1 METLKSC
8 SQYKIPSRL
17 PLLYNMAH
25 VVLSR
30 QAPLLF
36 RLFLGKC
43 LIRPVKKP
51 LFPILYPLL
60 HPLQLPLVLVSLLEE
75 VFCIVVQLHVQV
87 IKFFDPPYSVV
98 VYLYSTCPCAVVL
111 HEWPDEFQIESS
123 LKQVLCFP
131 LELCQ
136 AKKGHVSEILL
147 SALQQY
153 LCSLVFW
160 YEGHIIATHQA
171 QVSQHPH
178 LAIVG

>member
-1 METLKSC
+1 
-8 SQYKIPSRL
+8 
-17 PLLYNMAH
+17 MAH

-30 QAPLLF
+30 QASLVF

-51 LFPILYPLL
+51 LFPILYSLL
-60 HPLQLPLVLVSLLEE
+60 HPFQLPLVLVSLLEE
-75 VFCIVVQLHVQV
+75 VLCIVVELHVQV
-87 IKFFDPPYSVV
+87 IQFFDPPDSIVIYFH
-98 VYLYSTCPCAVVL
+98 STCPCAVVL
-111 HEWPDEFQIESS
+111 HEWPDEFKVESS

-136 AKKGHVSEILL
+136 AKKGHVSKIFLGTFQE
-147 SALQQY
+147 Y

-160 YEGHIIATHQA
+160 YEGHVIAAHQA

-178 LAIVG
+178 LTIVG